1 MRRNPTHDLD
11 GSGEGPGGLR
21 DEELTARMEP
31 FDSFWEAPDDVE
43 SGYRRFGRFYAANY
57 LRLMPEDRDAR
68 ILVVSCG
75 PGYFVNLLVERGY
88 RRVTGIDS
96 APDKVEWARS
106 RGLDCRVERA
116 FGFLRTS
123 EPWDVVFCEQELN
136 HLTKD
141 EILAFLDLCRSRL
154 RPRGRLVVHS
164 INGAHPF
171 VGSEARAGNFD
182 HYNSFTEYSLRQVL
196 EHAGFRDVRAFPL
209 RLFVFW
215 KNPLNYVGLAA
226 TYLNHLFFRLQ
237 YALVGKS
244 ARIYTKKIGAV
255 GTRPG

>member
-1 MRRNPTHDLD
+1 MSTAEHQAR
-11 GSGEGPGGLR
+11 GSGGEATAER
-21 DEELTARMEP
+21 ALTARMEP

-43 SGYRRFGRFYAANY
+43 SGYRRFGRFYTANY
-57 LRLMPEDRDAR
+57 LHLMPEDRDAR

-75 PGYFVNLLVERGY
+75 PGYFVNLLSEHGY

-96 APDKVEWARS
+96 FSEKVEWARG
-106 RGLDCRVERA
+106 RGLDCRVERGFA
-116 FGFLRTS
+116 FLRAS

-141 EILAFLDLCRSRL
+141 EILAFLGLCRARL
-154 RPRGRLVVHS
+154 RPGGRLVVHS

-171 VGSEARAGNFD
+171 VASEARAGNFD

-196 EHAGFRDVRAFPL
+196 EHAGFRDVRVFPL

-226 TYLNHLFFRLQ
+226 TFLNDLFFRLQ